1 MASRAELKARAKACL
16 RRYYWMAFLV
26 SLVASILGAGS
37 GQPFNLGISGRTGS
51 GYRSR
56 TGSGYDG
63 RFTDIRDY
71 ILVMAITLIIFF
83 IIFIVGIVLQT
94 FVGNVVQVG
103 LCSYF
108 LESRKTVTDA
118 GFSRLFYGFGGG
130 RYLNILTVMFL
141 KNLFVFGWTLLL
153 IIPGI
158 IKAYQYAMVPYIL
171 AEYPDMDYRTALK
184 QSKDMMDGH
193 KFEYFVL
200 ELSFIGWELLGLL
213 ACCIGVIFVT
223 PYKNATF
230 AEFYAE
236 LRQRGYADSNV
247 VSGSY

>member
-16 RRYYWMAFLV
+16 SRYYWMAFLV
-26 SLVASILGAGS
+26 SLVASILGAGNGPS
-37 GQPFNLGISGRTGS
+37 FRLGTTGRTGS
-51 GYRSR
+51 RYR
-56 TGSGYDG
+56 G
-63 RFTDIRDY
+63 RITDISDY
-71 ILVMAITLIIFF
+71 FLAVTISLIIFF
-83 IIFIVGIVLQT
+83 IVLTVVVVLST

-108 LESRKTVTDA
+108 LESRKTRSDA
-118 GFSRLFYGFGGG
+118 GFSRLFYGFGDG
-130 RYLNILTVMFL
+130 RYLNIVTVMFL
-141 KNLFVFGWTLLL
+141 KDLFIFGWSLLL

-184 QSKDMMDGH
+184 ESKDMMDGH
-193 KFEYFVL
+193 KIEYFVL
-200 ELSFIGWELLGLL
+200 GLSFIGWELLGIL

-223 PYKNATF
+223 PYVNATF

-236 LRQRGYADSNV
+236 LRQRGYMDRGV
-247 VSGSY
+247 VSDRY